1 MVICNHVH
9 YSTVSLNTPHGSPG
23 SQLHCVIFVGSLF
36 VHFVACRL
44 GMVAGGPL
52 WCCCPGAFGRGH
64 ASMARSGVC
73 DHGLVGICG
82 CPIRAALGGGTAVV
96 VPVLAATM
104 TCPVAW
110 VRFHCCFIVI
120 FFPNM
125 FICVA
130 CVKWVH
136 TNIYMF
142 MSTRFSSGIEY
153 PRVGFSPSAAYMRQ
167 CTWLSLV
174 QVVACRLFGAKPLPE
189 PMLLICQLD
198 PWEQVSVKLEF
209 EFYPFHTE
217 YAFDN
222 VVYLGGLFVWASMC

>member
-1 MVICNHVH
+1 MGHRCSSSGVGRHDDMSCRL
-9 YSTVSLNTPHGSPG
+9 SQVSL
-23 SQLHCVIFVGSLF
+23 LF
-36 VHFVACRL
+36 YCN
-44 GMVAGGPL
+44 
-52 WCCCPGAFGRGH
+52 
-64 ASMARSGVC
+64 
-73 DHGLVGICG
+73 
-82 CPIRAALGGGTAVV
+82 
-96 VPVLAATM
+96 
-104 TCPVAW
+104 
-110 VRFHCCFIVI
+110 I

-130 CVKWVH
+130 CEKWVH

-142 MSTRFSSGIEY
+142 MSTRLSSGIEY

-189 PMLLICQLD
+189 PMLLICQSG

-209 EFYPFHTE
+209 ECYPFHTE